1 MDGSS
6 SSGPVWLDTVAIGGL
21 VAENQAVTAVSEAYV
36 GSSDPDTAVW
46 RYVTLTDHAFTLIDL
61 LNDIA

>member
-21 VAENQAVTAVSEAYV
+21 VAENQAVTAVNEAYV
-36 GSSDPDTAVW
+36 GSNDPDTAVW
-46 RYVTLTDHAFTLIDL
+46 RYVPFDERSVQHD
-61 LNDIA
+61 